1 MIRKGLLLHPGRVLL
16 FVWVGTLFVLELC
29 DSGLEY
35 LTVCVQ
41 RLDGD
46 VASVHGAGMAVS
58 NPVRSTV
65 VYSAAL
71 ASSSPVSSRH
81 CSVSVEPFQLT
92 YAVASLSDCCTT
104 TSGGTL
110 GSPVHG
116 AR

>member
-46 VASVHGAGMAVS
+46 VASVRRCRNGS
-58 NPVRSTV
+58 
-65 VYSAAL
+65 L
-71 ASSSPVSSRH
+71 
-81 CSVSVEPFQLT
+81 EP
-92 YAVASLSDCCTT
+92 
-104 TSGGTL
+104 GT
-110 GSPVHG
+110 VHG
-116 AR
+116 GVFRGTGLVVAGQQPPLLGLGRRSEEHTSELQSRGQLVCRILL